1 MLSLLKIENI
11 ALIDQLELEFGKE
24 LNVLTGE
31 TGSGKSII
39 VDSLNALTGGRVSSD
54 LIKAG
59 SDRSRIEA
67 LFIKPDSKEF
77 DEILAVAGIDN
88 EGDELI
94 VRRELSAAGKNRI
107 FINNQ
112 LVTATVLKS
121 LAPML
126 VDIHGQ
132 GEHDMLYDVSSHLE
146 MLDEYAD
153 AAALR
158 KKTAEVFAELTAAKR
173 QLAEFESDEAAKL
186 QLLDILKFQ
195 AGELKQTAL
204 VAGEDA
210 DLEQKKR
217 ILNNAEKLTALSSE
231 VIDLLYDADNSTIT
245 TFDKAKQ
252 KIDELAEFD
261 DRFSEYREALIS
273 VRATIEDVAATARDH
288 RDHIEFSADRLA
300 EIDGRLAEITHI
312 TRKYGGTIKSALE
325 HLADAE
331 ERLENINSA
340 EEREDELKNKIAGLR
355 EKYIAAA
362 KDLSRR
368 RSEKA
373 KKFQKEVE
381 QNLDAVALQKA
392 KFEARVDSPVG
403 TEFDDRRF
411 TAKGFDRV
419 EFYFSANAGEPT
431 KPLAKVASGGEASR
445 LMLILK
451 TTAKNLSE
459 TTTTVFDEVD
469 AGIGGRVAEAVGIK
483 LNELGATRQ
492 VLCVTHQPQVASQA
506 NRHFVVEKHMS
517 NNKTSIVVRE
527 LDETERIEEV
537 ARMLAGE
544 TITNAARENAREMLA
559 GAGR

>member
-11 ALIDQLELEFGKE
+11 ALIDQLEVEFGRG

-39 VDSLNALTGGRVSSD
+39 VDSLNALTGGRVSSE

-59 SDRSRIEA
+59 ADRSRIEA
-67 LFIKPDSKEF
+67 LFTKPVSKEL
-77 DEILAVAGIDN
+77 DNILAAAGIDADG
-88 EGDELI
+88 EELI
-94 VRRELSAAGKNRI
+94 VRREISAAGKNRI

-112 LVTATVLKS
+112 LVTATVLRS

-132 GEHDMLYDVSSHLE
+132 GEHDLLYDTASHLE
-146 MLDEYAD
+146 MLDEFAE
-153 AAALR
+153 AQSLR
-158 KKTAEVFAELTAAKR
+158 NETANAFAELSGAKR

-195 AGELKQTAL
+195 VGELKHAAL
-204 VAGEDA
+204 KPGEDTE
-210 DLEQKKR
+210 LEQEKKR
-217 ILNNAEKLTALSSE
+217 LNNAERLTALSSD
-231 VIDLLYDADNSTIT
+231 VIDLLYDSDGSTIT
-245 TFDKAKQ
+245 TLDKAKQ
-252 KIDELAEFD
+252 KIDELGEFD
-261 DRFSEYREALIS
+261 DRFLQYQDALVS
-273 VRATIEDVAATARDH
+273 ARGAIEEIAATARDH
-288 RDHIEFSADRLA
+288 RDHIEFSAERLA
-300 EIDGRLAEITHI
+300 EIDGRLAEITRLI
-312 TRKYGGTIKSALE
+312 RKYGGTIDSALE

-331 ERLENINSA
+331 ERLRNIESA
-340 EEREDELKNKIAGLR
+340 EEREVELRQRISELRVEYVEAAEKLNK
-355 EKYIAAA
+355 
-362 KDLSRR
+362 RR
-368 RSEKA
+368 IDKA

-392 KFEARVDSPVG
+392 KFEVRIDTDQGDS
-403 TEFDDRRF
+403 RF
-411 TAKGFDRV
+411 TSKGFDRV
-419 EFYFSANAGEPT
+419 EFYFSANAGEPP

-459 TTTTVFDEVD
+459 TTSTVFDEVD
-469 AGIGGRVAEAVGIK
+469 AGIGGRVAEAVGSK
-483 LNELGATRQ
+483 LKELAESRQ
-492 VLCVTHQPQVASQA
+492 VLCVTHQPQVASKA
-506 NRHFVVEKHMS
+506 DNHFVVEKAMS
-517 NNKTSIVVRE
+517 KNSTSIAVRA

-559 GAGR
+559 GAGK